1 MELKQRKSLFSD
13 KVLQTKS
20 YLIKLIMGEILEA
33 LGE

>member
-13 KVLQTKS
+13 KVLQTNS